1 MKNNRAGKR
10 SQLNPKIISTSLTAR
25 PELSQRMKR
34 VVEDSLIAK
43 AEAHTAAFKMI
54 KLNPATQ
61 P

>member
-1 MKNNRAGKR
+1 MKKNRAGKPPPTN
-10 SQLNPKIISTSLTAR
+10 QKIIPTNNRAR

-34 VVEDSLIAK
+34 VVEASLIAK

-54 KLNPATQ
+54 NLNPITQ